1 MKIVAPAVT
10 AEEVEIL
17 AQAGANEF
25 YCGFVPDDWA
35 NKFHTVTSN
44 RRPSGNFRSNTEMQC
59 AIDIAHQHAC
69 TVSMVLNAQTY
80 TSAQNES
87 LLILVGVFHGMGGDA
102 LIVSDFSL
110 MRLIKEQY
118 PELAMHVS
126 SVASCRN
133 ESAARLCQELGAT
146 RLILP
151 RDVTTDE
158 IQQITSAVP
167 DFEIEAF
174 ILNDAC
180 IFEEG
185 SCSTIHLPMALG
197 GPICLEDFDIS
208 YRFRSAKKNTAKI
221 KEKLLENDKEYN
233 KWLWNRFSNG
243 FSTTQ
248 QGKPFG
254 PCGLCAI
261 PKLQRDGVAAVKI
274 AGREAPI
281 SRKLASVQM
290 VYETLDKAMG
300 GSTDQEV
307 LAFAQ
312 NLRPS
317 VSQCQTGYMCY
328 YPEILEEV
336 DPEGLLKEDMIIARS
351 S

>member
-10 AEEVEIL
+10 SEEVKTL
-17 AQAGANEF
+17 ALAGANEF

-35 NKFHTVTSN
+35 NQFHTVTSN
-44 RRPSGNFRSNTEMQC
+44 RRPSGNFRSSAEMQR
-59 AIDIAHQHAC
+59 AIDVAHEHAC
-69 TVSMVLNAQTY
+69 SVSMVLNAQAY
-80 TSAQNES
+80 TASQNES
-87 LLILVGVFHGMGGDA
+87 LLILVSTFNEMGGDA
-102 LIVSDFSL
+102 VIVSDFSL
-110 MRLIKEQY
+110 MRLIKQQN
-118 PELAMHVS
+118 PDLAIHVS

-158 IQQITSAVP
+158 IQQIAIAVP
-167 DFEIEAF
+167 DLEIEAF

-197 GPICLEDFDIS
+197 GPICLEDFNIS
-208 YRFRSAKKNTAKI
+208 YRFRSSKQQTASI
-221 KEKLLENDKEYN
+221 EEKLLENDQEYN

-261 PKLQRDGVAAVKI
+261 PKLKRGKVSAVKI

-290 VYETLDKAMG
+290 VYETLEKTMS
-300 GSTDQEV
+300 GSSDQEV

-336 DPEGLLKEDMIIARS
+336 DPEGLLKKDMIIARS
-351 S
+351 G